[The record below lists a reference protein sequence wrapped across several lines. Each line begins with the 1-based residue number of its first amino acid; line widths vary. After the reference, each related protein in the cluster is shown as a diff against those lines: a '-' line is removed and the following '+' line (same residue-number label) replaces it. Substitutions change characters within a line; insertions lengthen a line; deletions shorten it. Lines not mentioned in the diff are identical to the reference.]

1 VVAVLGTIA
10 YTRVGPGTSYVYLSG
25 ALLVIGIGVGATVV
39 PSMAAAFQ
47 ALSRAETPRAT
58 SAINAIQ
65 RIAGAIGTALF
76 AIIVQQ
82 AITSNL
88 SGRSGSGPQIAAL
101 GGHAQAHT
109 AGAIADAFGLTF
121 WIAAGLIAT
130 ALVPAMLLPRR
141 GRHRAAEVKAAEQVN
156 AS

>member
-1 VVAVLGTIA
+1 
-10 YTRVGPGTSYVYLSG
+10 
-25 ALLVIGIGVGATVV
+25 LLVIGIGVGATVV

-76 AIIVQQ
+76 AIILQK

-88 SGRSGSGPQIAAL
+88 SGQSGGVPAIAAL
-101 GGHAQAHT
+101 SRHAPAHVT
-109 AGAIADAFGLTF
+109 GSIADAFGLTF
-121 WIAAGLIAT
+121 WIGAGLIAT
-130 ALVPAMLLPRR
+130 ALVPALLLPRR
-141 GRHRAAEVKAAEQVN
+141 RGEHQNEKMETAERE
-156 AS
+156 